1 MSKTETN
8 TDTTG
13 SLMEQIQLLIAP
25 PESDDKKTKKPDH
38 PYFRK
43 PGRGHNHDSC
53 DACGEGGDLIC
64 CDKCPSSFHLL
75 CYDPPLEEKDI
86 PMGEW
91 LCHACKYSNDKTI
104 KPRTRSKRTMSTPET
119 STKISLKKSKLNPLE
134 TLIEA
139 AHTLNPKQFE
149 LPRSM
154 SLPSLFPG
162 TDKIEKFTMS
172 KRNIKPVK
180 TVAKLFPSGKC
191 FECRKTCRVAP
202 LIACDYCPLLY
213 HLDCLDPPLS
223 SPPSGRWLCPSHVE
237 HFLDCKLLTSVSAT
251 ERVKLWDKFTGPV
264 DQDAIKIEFFRKV
277 HRKNPPFRI
286 KVKLPP
292 RCKVSIPPMVKYH
305 YKNPVELVP
314 CLRDLQRY
322 NTALNRRYDIDYINN
337 DDPATEQS
345 KANGDTLREQEGA
358 WWKHKKILNNELV
371 NGAITSESGF
381 SSINEEVSQQL
392 TQLDDRLL
400 KLLAYQRIQ
409 ELLSQSDAGNCIS
422 KFFDAPLPSELLTA
436 DDIERISRVF
446 SSPKK
451 ENIKPTSNLRARAML
466 CPVVSKHFYNIRT
479 SQVAPTDVRHD
490 GSFLGHRPTVSAR
503 FPEAVAMRYRIL
515 SIGKG
520 AANDVRL
527 DSFGHC
533 NYISPKHAV
542 IFYDEITQKYEL
554 LNYSCFGTFV
564 NNVLYSNDETNKYI
578 KPEEKKC
585 LEEQVRA
592 IVNKKREN
600 RTTTNKDS
608 KSVPNDYIDHGECLC
623 LPGTFEM
630 TTAGWEGAA
639 IIHHGALL
647 RFGCISFVFSI
658 VDCASL

>member
-1 MSKTETN
+1 MAKPEFN
-8 TDTTG
+8 VDTTI
-13 SLMEQIQLLIAP
+13 SVMEQIQKLIAP
-25 PESDDKKTKKPDH
+25 PASEDKKVKKLEH

-86 PMGEW
+86 PTGEW
-91 LCHACKYSNDKTI
+91 LCHSCTYSNKVA
-104 KPRTRSKRTMSTPET
+104 KPGIRVKRTMSTPET
-119 STKISLKKSKLNPLE
+119 STKPPIKKTKLNPLE

-139 AHTLNPKQFE
+139 AHSLNPQQFE

-162 TDKIEKFTMS
+162 TDKIEKFTLS
-172 KRNIKPVK
+172 RRNIKQVK
-180 TVAKLFPSGKC
+180 LDTKTIPGGKC

-223 SPPSGRWLCPSHVE
+223 TPPSGRWLCPSHVE
-237 HFLDCKLLTSVSAT
+237 HFLDCNLLSSVSAT

-286 KVKLPP
+286 KVKLPS
-292 RCKVSIPPMVKYH
+292 RCKVSVPPMVKYH
-305 YKNPVELVP
+305 YKNPVDLVP

-322 NTALNRRYDIDYINN
+322 NTAVNRVKT
-337 DDPATEQS
+337 DDESNT
-345 KANGDTLREQEGA
+345 QEE
-358 WWKHKKILNNELV
+358 WKLGNSV
-371 NGAITSESGF
+371 NGEASNEMDF
-381 SSINEEVSQQL
+381 SIVNDEVSQRL
-392 TQLDDRLL
+392 MQLDDRLL

-409 ELLSQSDAGNCIS
+409 ELLSQSDASYFG
-422 KFFDAPLPSELLTA
+422 KFFDGPLPSELLTA
-436 DDIERISRVF
+436 DDIERISRIF
-446 SSPKK
+446 SNSKK
-451 ENIKPTSNLRARAML
+451 ECDKPKTNLRARAML

-479 SQVAPTDVRHD
+479 SQVAPTNVRHD

-503 FPEAVAMRYRIL
+503 FPEAVAMHYRIL

-520 AANDVRL
+520 ASNDVQL
-527 DSFGHC
+527 DAFGRC

-542 IFYDEITQKYEL
+542 IFYDEVTQQYEL
-554 LNYSCFGTFV
+554 LNYSCFGTYV
-564 NNVLYSNDETNKYI
+564 NNVLYSNDETKKYVRQQ
-578 KPEEKKC
+578 EEKKC

-592 IVNKKREN
+592 IVNKKHGSN
-600 RTTTNKDS
+600 VNSNK
-608 KSVPNDYIDHGECLC
+608 PNDYVDHNECLC
-623 LPGTFEM
+623 VPSSFE
-630 TTAGWEGAA
+630 TITAGWEGAA
-639 IIHHGALL
+639 MVHHGTLL
-647 RFGCISFVFSI
+647 RFGCVSFVFSI